1 MTTTATVPEA
11 RIRKRRIVERP
22 RLYALLDASSA
33 RVRTLVA
40 PAGYGKTT
48 LAEQWVARDGRTA
61 AWYTARS
68 SSTDV
73 AALALGLARSAT
85 AIIGGCD
92 HRLREHMRAL
102 PAPAENVETLAEILG
117 EDLADWPATAWLV
130 LDDYHE
136 VAQEPRAEDFVAALV
151 AESPV
156 QLLIAS
162 RVRPA
167 WVSTKDLLYGDAFE
181 LTQAALAMNNDEAA
195 CVLVDRSAGA
205 ASGLVSL
212 ARGWPAV
219 IGLAGISTAEVEA
232 DSGTLPDSLYRF
244 FADEVFAALGP
255 EMKQGLTTL
264 SVAPVLDRELVTG
277 LLGVD
282 AAEDVAAQALNLGIL
297 VERVNELDLHPLAR
311 AFLEERSSQRGMI
324 PALGS
329 GEACLAH
336 YRARR
341 DWDAAF
347 ELIVRCRWPEEL
359 EALLAAAIDD
369 LLGAARLSTVERW
382 CQFALDADLDT
393 PLVYLARAE
402 VLLRQGCHRDAI
414 ANAERAA
421 RSEGGGHVYRAL
433 SVGGRAAHLASQE
446 ELAIDLFKQAE
457 GVAANDN
464 QRQDALWG
472 QLLAL
477 IELEKPESDDTLRT
491 LKSTVQEAD
500 PRDVVRA
507 ATFGLSYQLKLGN
520 LDLDEADFAATL
532 LERVRDPLIRSA
544 FESTYSNALGLAA
557 RYQDARRVAEE
568 FAETIKQYRFDFAN
582 PYARLAAATAWSG
595 MRCWSRANEHAQA
608 AVSAAVR
615 NRDGHA
621 HQLCTALWIRILA
634 QQGRHHEALGVELP
648 TVREP
653 LPAAEAELLSSR
665 ALVLAASGRTQEVR
679 ELKYEVRDL
688 SRAVEPAVL
697 TCAVDAIMALKEHD
711 ADVIEQVGRL
721 EEVAFE
727 RGSVDLLVA
736 AYRSAPELL
745 SVLLR
750 APTEHDRFRSLVC
763 RVGDQD
769 LATVIG
775 HPIRTGVDPRL
786 TLSRRELEVYEL
798 MTQGLTNR
806 EIARLLYIEESTTKA
821 HVHHIFDKLGVRSRF
836 ALTVQATLERSG
848 QATSA
853 TGETSSEGSSEL

>member
-61 AWYTARS
+61 TWYTARS

-73 AALALGLARSAT
+73 AALALGIARSAT
-85 AIIGGCD
+85 AIIDGCD

-136 VAQEPRAEDFVAALV
+136 VAQEPRAEDFVGALV

-156 QLLIAS
+156 QFLIAS
-162 RVRPA
+162 RVRPS
-167 WVSTKDLLYGDAFE
+167 WVSTKDLLYGDALE

-195 CVLVDRSAGA
+195 GVLVDRSAGA

-219 IGLAGISTAEVEA
+219 IGLAGVSTAEVET
-232 DSGTLPDSLYRF
+232 DPGPVPESLYRF
-244 FADEVFAALGP
+244 FADEVFAALTP

-264 SVAPVLDRELVTG
+264 SVAPVLDRELVTA

-282 AAEDVAAQALNLGIL
+282 VAGDVAVHALNLGIL
-297 VERVNELDLHPLAR
+297 VERGGQLDLHPLAR
-311 AFLEERSSQRGMI
+311 AFLAERSSQRGLI
-324 PALGS
+324 PAPGS

-341 DWDAAF
+341 DWDAGF
-347 ELIVRCRWPEEL
+347 ELIVRRSWPQEL
-359 EALLAAAIDD
+359 EALLATAMDD
-369 LLGAARLSTVERW
+369 LLEAARLSTLERW
-382 CQFALDADLDT
+382 CQFASDADLDA
-393 PLVYLARAE
+393 PLFFIARAE
-402 VLLRQGCHRDAI
+402 VLLRQGRHRDAI
-414 ANAERAA
+414 ANAEAA
-421 RSEGGGHVYRAL
+421 AGSDSGHSYRAL
-433 SVGGRAAHLASQE
+433 SVAGRAAHLASQE
-446 ELAIDLFKQAE
+446 ELALDLFKRAE
-457 GVAANDN
+457 AVAANEN

-477 IELEKPESDDTLRT
+477 IELEKPESDKTLRT
-491 LKSTVQEAD
+491 LKSTVQQAD
-500 PRDVVRA
+500 PRQVVRA
-507 ATFGLSYQLKLGN
+507 ATFGLSHQLKVGN

-532 LERVRDPLIRSA
+532 LERVRDPLVKSA
-544 FESTYSNALGLAA
+544 FESTYSNALALAA
-557 RYQDARRVAEE
+557 RYEDARRVAEE
-568 FAETIKQYRFDFAN
+568 FAETIKQYRFDFAS
-582 PYARLAAATAWSG
+582 PYAWLAAAMAWSG
-595 MRCWSRANEHAQA
+595 MRSWSRANEYAEA

-621 HQLCTALWIRILA
+621 HQLSTALWIRILA

-648 TVREP
+648 SVREP

-665 ALVLAASGRTQEVR
+665 ALVLAASGRTQAVR
-679 ELKYEVRDL
+679 ELLHDVRHR

-697 TCAVDAIMALKEHD
+697 ICAVDAITALKAHE
-711 ADVIEQVGRL
+711 ADVIEQVARL

-727 RGSVDLLVA
+727 RGTVDLLVA

-750 APTEHDRFRSLVC
+750 APTGHDRFTNLVC

-769 LATVIG
+769 LAAVIG
-775 HPIRTGVDPRL
+775 HPIHSGIDPRL

-806 EIARLLYIEESTTKA
+806 EIARLLYIEESTTKV
-821 HVHHIFDKLGVRSRF
+821 HVHHIFDKLGVRSRL

-848 QATSA
+848 HATSA
-853 TGETSSEGSSEL
+853 TDEI